1 VSSEAEE
8 SFLKEL
14 NKLLGAAKTQEER
27 NEVWA
32 FVLGAIHDIVDDEE
46 WAKNKKD
53 LGRLRSKI
61 KRTLKAKRRS

>member
-46 WAKNKKD
+46 WAKI
-53 LGRLRSKI
+53 RKI
-61 KRTLKAKRRS
+61 LDAFAAKLNAH